1 MHEIWHLA
9 RAQQIPVRADAVER
23 ALAFYD
29 GLPEEVTSSMQ
40 RDLMAGRPSEL
51 EAQTGA
57 VVRRGETLG
66 VPTPVNGFLYAALK
80 PRELAA
86 RRDEP
91 V

>member
-1 MHEIWHLA
+1 MREIWTLA
-9 RAQQIPVRADAVER
+9 RAQEIPVREDAVER

-29 GLPEEVTSSMQ
+29 GLPGEVTASMQ

-57 VVRRGETLG
+57 VVRRGTALG
-66 VPTPVNGFLYAALK
+66 VATPANRFLYAALR

-86 RRDEP
+86 RAAGP